1 LQAERQLTSGTGIA
15 YESGHMSTEQQ
26 PAVELQPPADGA
38 GPLLQRDYW
47 AVIAN
52 CRCKPSEVMREVT
65 THFTELHAEDIVTFT
80 RADASAGCLAVGDC
94 LDIEIRMAGLARVQV
109 MHTSPCSITLGTLR
123 GHPEAGR
130 ITFGSYRS
138 ESGGVIFHIR
148 SRARSSSIWT
158 YCGFLVGGDPM
169 QTESWTTFIQNIAG
183 KCGDGVDGIVHA
195 ETRTLSS
202 DDWLPGDESMDE
214 PTFVALAD

>member
-1 LQAERQLTSGTGIA
+1 MSVERPQVA
-15 YESGHMSTEQQ
+15 
-26 PAVELQPPADGA
+26 ELQPPSEGA

-52 CRCKPSEVMREVT
+52 CRCKPSEVMRKVT

-80 RADASAGCLAVGDC
+80 RADEGAECLQVGDC
-94 LDIEIRMAGLARVQV
+94 LDIQIRMAGLARVQV
-109 MHTSPCSITLGTLR
+109 MHTSPCSITLGTLK

-130 ITFGSYRS
+130 ITFGSYRNA
-138 ESGGVIFHIR
+138 EEQVIFHIR

-169 QTESWTTFIQNIAG
+169 QTESWTTFINNIAAT
-183 KCGDGVDGIVHA
+183 CGDGVEGIVHA
-195 ETRTLSS
+195 EKRVLS
-202 DDWLPGDESMDE
+202 DDEWLPGDDTMDE
-214 PTFVALAD
+214 PTFVAVAD

>member
-1 LQAERQLTSGTGIA
+1 
-15 YESGHMSTEQQ
+15 MNVEQPQ
-26 PAVELQPPADGA
+26 PVELQPPATGA

-47 AVIAN
+47 AIIAN

-65 THFTELHAEDIVTFT
+65 THFTELHAEDIVSFT
-80 RADASAGCLAVGDC
+80 RADAGAGCLGVGDC
-94 LDIEIRMAGLARVQV
+94 LDIQIRMAGLARVQV

-138 ESGGVIFHIR
+138 DTGAVIFHIR

-169 QTESWTTFIQNIAG
+169 QTESWTTFITNIAG
-183 KCGDGVDGIVHA
+183 TCGDGVSGIVNA
-195 ETRTLSS
+195 ETRTLTS
-202 DDWLPGDESMDE
+202 DEWVDGDHTLAE
-214 PTFVALAD
+214 PTFVAQAD